1 VDTSF
6 HHAEAFGNKIRV
18 AYASFCVIQ
27 EVLELSEG
35 VWTLVDRTL
44 LIFNP
49 LTEHALTPAMYSVNG
64 CLATHFRTNF
74 FPLCLLNP
82 EIF

>member
-1 VDTSF
+1 VDTF
-6 HHAEAFGNKIRV
+6 TILFGNKIRV
-18 AYASFCVIQ
+18 AFASSCVIQ

-49 LTEHALTPAMYSVNG
+49 LTEHTIS
-64 CLATHFRTNF
+64 
-74 FPLCLLNP
+74 
-82 EIF
+82 

>member
-27 EVLELSEG
+27 EVLELSES
-35 VWTLVDRTL
+35 VWTLVDRML

-49 LTEHALTPAMYSVNG
+49 LTEHAFG
-64 CLATHFRTNF
+64 
-74 FPLCLLNP
+74 
-82 EIF
+82 

>member
-6 HHAEAFGNKIRV
+6 HHVAAFGNKIRV

-35 VWTLVDRTL
+35 VWTLVDCTL

-49 LTEHALTPAMYSVNG
+49 LTEHAFS
-64 CLATHFRTNF
+64 
-74 FPLCLLNP
+74 
-82 EIF
+82 

>member
-18 AYASFCVIQ
+18 VYVSFCGIQ
-27 EVLELSEG
+27 EVLELSESAG
-35 VWTLVDRTL
+35 TLADRAR

-49 LTEHALTPAMYSVNG
+49 LTEYAF
-64 CLATHFRTNF
+64 C
-74 FPLCLLNP
+74 
-82 EIF
+82 

>member
-1 VDTSF
+1 MAPKLLLRIFLKRSKKLDTSF

-27 EVLELSEG
+27 EVPELSEG

-49 LTEHALTPAMYSVNG
+49 LTEHASS
-64 CLATHFRTNF
+64 
-74 FPLCLLNP
+74 
-82 EIF
+82 

>member
-1 VDTSF
+1 MAPKLLLRIFLKHSKKVNTSF

-35 VWTLVDRTL
+35 VGTLVDRTR

-49 LTEHALTPAMYSVNG
+49 LTEHAF
-64 CLATHFRTNF
+64 C
-74 FPLCLLNP
+74 
-82 EIF
+82 

>member
-1 VDTSF
+1 MLKPLATRS
-6 HHAEAFGNKIRV
+6 GLPTLL
-18 AYASFCVIQ
+18 FCVIQ

-49 LTEHALTPAMYSVNG
+49 LTEHAFS
-64 CLATHFRTNF
+64 
-74 FPLCLLNP
+74 
-82 EIF
+82 

>member
-6 HHAEAFGNKIRV
+6 HHAEAFGNEIRV
-18 AYASFCVIQ
+18 AYASFCIIQ

-35 VWTLVDRTL
+35 VWTLVDRML

-49 LTEHALTPAMYSVNG
+49 LKEHAF
-64 CLATHFRTNF
+64 C
-74 FPLCLLNP
+74 
-82 EIF
+82 

>member
-1 VDTSF
+1 MDTSF
-6 HHAEAFGNKIRV
+6 HHAEAFGNKIQV

-35 VWTLVDRTL
+35 VGTLADRMW

-49 LTEHALTPAMYSVNG
+49 LTEHPF
-64 CLATHFRTNF
+64 C
-74 FPLCLLNP
+74 
-82 EIF
+82 

>member
-35 VWTLVDRTL
+35 VGTLADRMR
-44 LIFNP
+44 LIFYP
-49 LTEHALTPAMYSVNG
+49 LTEQAFCWHQQCIL
-64 CLATHFRTNF
+64 
-74 FPLCLLNP
+74 
-82 EIF
+82 

>member
-6 HHAEAFGNKIRV
+6 HHAEAFGNKIRI
-18 AYASFCVIQ
+18 AYASFWVIQ

-44 LIFNP
+44 LIFTPWQNTP
-49 LTEHALTPAMYSVNG
+49 LADTSNVFCKWVSSQTS
-64 CLATHFRTNF
+64 
-74 FPLCLLNP
+74 
-82 EIF
+82 